1 MEYHAARR
9 MNALHPDFCG
19 GCNKLIAT
27 DHPHGL
33 CPECDLREQRQ
44 MAKARAWKRT
54 PFLRRAAIRALQ
66 VSTAILA
73 LIFGSLA
80 VWVLEPS
87 FDRLLTHLW
96 PLLTLVATFAGA
108 YFSYQKAK
116 AWERKIT
123 DSEPVVSWYTAK
135 RPN

>member
-1 MEYHAARR
+1 
-9 MNALHPDFCG
+9 
-19 GCNKLIAT
+19 
-27 DHPHGL
+27 
-33 CPECDLREQRQ
+33 
-44 MAKARAWKRT
+44 
-54 PFLRRAAIRALQ
+54 
-66 VSTAILA
+66 VSTAIFA

-96 PLLTLVATFAGA
+96 PLLTLVATFAGG
-108 YFSYQKAK
+108 YLSYQKAK

-123 DSEPVVSWYTAK
+123 DSEPVVSWYAAK